1 MIQELKQILLK
12 VISKE
17 QLMEPTNAKEILP

>member
-1 MIQELKQILLK
+1 MKDYLKGNLK

-17 QLMEPTNAKEILP
+17 QLNNKIINSVAHAT